1 MKMNKLTDNQTKST
15 HLIANKGKFAL
26 MFDRF
31 SHELLIVGSAAA
43 LIKIIILH
51 PASQE
56 MERI

>member
-1 MKMNKLTDNQTKST
+1 MKMDKLTDNQTKST
-15 HLIANKGKFAL
+15 QLIANKGKFAL
-26 MFDRF
+26 MFGRF

-56 MERI
+56 MEHI

>member
-31 SHELLIVGSAAA
+31 SCELLTTASAAA
-43 LIKIIILH
+43 
-51 PASQE
+51 
-56 MERI
+56 